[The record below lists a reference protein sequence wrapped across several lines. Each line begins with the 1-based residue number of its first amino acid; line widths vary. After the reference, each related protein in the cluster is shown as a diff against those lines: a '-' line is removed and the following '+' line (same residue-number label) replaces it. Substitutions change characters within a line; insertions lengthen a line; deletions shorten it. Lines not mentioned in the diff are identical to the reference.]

1 MKGQHTNTEE
11 HDYLIQ
17 ASPPHTQWGDTAV
30 FALGELLSDAL
41 LSVWFGDGS
50 SKELLKKKV
59 AFFPLSSSKDR
70 VALETFDWKATAWPW
85 LCKPGG
91 WGENSGK
98 LVVL

>member
-11 HDYLIQ
+11 HDYLIR
-17 ASPPHTQWGDTAV
+17 ASHTHTQWGDTAV

-70 VALETFDWKATAWPW
+70 VALET
-85 LCKPGG
+85 LI
-91 WGENSGK
+91 GK
-98 LVVL
+98 LLCDPGCVNLGGGEKILANL